1 MENSSEK
8 KKGILVIP
16 TLNEEI
22 TIGQVLKKA
31 KSKFKNEH
39 ILVIDGNSKDKTLEI
54 VKSQGIEYLSQNGNG
69 KGTAMIET
77 MQYALKEGY
86 DYICFIDGD
95 LTYDFDDALKICK
108 IMEENRNLAMIIGDR
123 LRGERE
129 KKAITSLNLI
139 GNYLFSILISI
150 FFFRPLYD
158 TQSGLRAISLPFAK
172 QYISKLNSEE
182 FEIETELTIETI
194 KNNGHIVNIP
204 IKYYCRPKGSIT
216 KLSSFRI
223 GFRILKTIFKLRFYK

>member
-1 MENSSEK
+1 M
-8 KKGILVIP
+8 IP

-22 TIGQVLKKA
+22 TIGQVLKNA
-31 KSKFKNEH
+31 KDKFKNEQ

-54 VKSQGIEYLSQNGNG
+54 VKSHGIEYLSQNGNG

-77 MQYALKEGY
+77 MQYALKKGY
-86 DYICFIDGD
+86 DFICFIDGD

-129 KKAITSLNLI
+129 KKAITSLNLL

-150 FFFRPLYD
+150 FFFRPIYD
-158 TQSGLRAISLPFAK
+158 TQSGLRAISLPFAE
-172 QYISKLNSEE
+172 QYISKLKSEE
-182 FEIETELTIETI
+182 FEIETELTIATI
-194 KNNGHIVNIP
+194 KNNGHILNMP
-204 IKYYCRPKGSIT
+204 IKYYCRPKGSVT

-223 GFRILKTIFKLRFYK
+223 GFRILKTIFTLRFTR